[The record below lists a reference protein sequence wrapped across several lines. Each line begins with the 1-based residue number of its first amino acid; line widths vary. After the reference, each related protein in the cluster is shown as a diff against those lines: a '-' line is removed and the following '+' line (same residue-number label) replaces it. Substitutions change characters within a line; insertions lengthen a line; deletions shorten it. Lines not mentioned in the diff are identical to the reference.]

1 MAMTSEAED
10 QSIRRSRKLLQEIE
24 SRPPPPPPLAQSKRT
39 GNLLDTQIVIVLG
52 AVLCVLIC
60 AVWLHSVVRC
70 MVRRNRRQPVATVIG
85 GGDDESAAGLDAKTI
100 SALPVVPASVDGHDR
115 QAPVGPVA
123 LSSNSECIVCL
134 QEFGHGERMKLLP
147 NCGHGFHVDC
157 IGAWLM
163 SHSSCP
169 ICRHRVLEPP
179 SPSRSSRSSPSP
191 GDSSSSVLLSS
202 PLMRQFQ
209 HQLNS
214 QQRSFRR
221 QQQQQQPNPD
231 LVLQHNR
238 FAHQLRQ
245 FHLQQEPSSSAL
257 YETTNGRSLAT

>member
-1 MAMTSEAED
+1 
-10 QSIRRSRKLLQEIE
+10 E

-100 SALPVVPASVDGHDR
+100 SALPV
-115 QAPVGPVA
+115 APVGPVA

-169 ICRHRVLEPP
+169 ICRHR
-179 SPSRSSRSSPSP
+179 
-191 GDSSSSVLLSS
+191 
-202 PLMRQFQ
+202 
-209 HQLNS
+209 
-214 QQRSFRR
+214 
-221 QQQQQQPNPD
+221 
-231 LVLQHNR
+231 
-238 FAHQLRQ
+238 
-245 FHLQQEPSSSAL
+245 
-257 YETTNGRSLAT
+257 